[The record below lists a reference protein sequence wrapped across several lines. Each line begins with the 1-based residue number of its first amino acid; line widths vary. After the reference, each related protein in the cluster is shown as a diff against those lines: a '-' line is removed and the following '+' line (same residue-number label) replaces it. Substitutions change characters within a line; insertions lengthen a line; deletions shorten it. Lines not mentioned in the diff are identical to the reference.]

1 MSDKTYKLIA
11 QNKKAFHN
19 YTFTE
24 KLEVGIVLL
33 GHEIKS
39 IRQGRIHI
47 RDSFARIINEELWL
61 FNCHIP
67 AYENVHRI
75 VKLDPI
81 RNRKLLLHKRQLK
94 KWIGKTQEKGLTL
107 VPTKLYFSGSKIK
120 LEIGLGSAKK
130 LHDKRAKLKEK
141 ATNRDIQRHLKT

>member
-1 MSDKTYKLIA
+1 MSDKQYKVIV

-19 YTFTE
+19 YIILE
-24 KLEVGIVLL
+24 KLEVGIVLV
-33 GHEIKS
+33 GNEVKS
-39 IRQGRIHI
+39 IRQGKIQI

-67 AYENVHRI
+67 VYEQAHKI
-75 VKLDPI
+75 VKLDPV
-81 RNRKLLLHKRQLK
+81 RNRKLLLHKKQLK

-107 VPTKLYFSGSKIK
+107 IPTKLYFSGSKVK

-130 LHDKRAKLKEK
+130 LHDKRAQLKEK
-141 ATNRDIQRHLKT
+141 AAHRDIQRHLKR

>member
-19 YTFTE
+19 YTLTE
-24 KLEVGIVLL
+24 KLEVGIALL
-33 GHEIKS
+33 GHEVKS

-47 RDSFARIINEELWL
+47 RESFARVIKDELWL

-67 AYENVHRI
+67 PYEQAHRI
-75 VKLDPI
+75 VKLDPV

-107 VPTKLYFSGSKIK
+107 IPTKLYFSGSKVK
-120 LEIGLGSAKK
+120 LEIGLGAAKK
-130 LHDKRAKLKEK
+130 IHDKRAKLKEK
-141 ATNRDIQRHLKT
+141 ASNRDIQRHLKR